1 MMPQRQMKVQNE
13 ATLRRIVLDM
23 PRQKIGEVSRLGM
36 GKPET
41 IPLWYGESDIPTPAF
56 ICEAAASAMRAGRT
70 FYTHKRGLP
79 ELSTAI
85 ADSMGGLYGKT
96 LDVERVAGTMAGM
109 AERKRGWEGKSG
121 ERR

>member
-1 MMPQRQMKVQNE
+1 MMPQRQTKVHNE

-56 ICEAAASAMRAGRT
+56 ICQAATPDMRAGRT
-70 FYTHKRGLP
+70 FYTHHRGLP
-79 ELSTAI
+79 EQHQALPAEL
-85 ADSMGGLYGKT
+85 AGLDGTHTHLERGT
-96 LDVERVAGTMAGM
+96 L
-109 AERKRGWEGKSG
+109 K
-121 ERR
+121 

>member
-1 MMPQRQMKVQNE
+1 MMPQRQTKVHNE

-70 FYTHKRGLP
+70 FYQHKRGLP
-79 ELSTAI
+79 ELRPALPHSL
-85 ADSMGGLYGKT
+85 GGPP
-96 LDVERVAGTMAGM
+96 
-109 AERKRGWEGKSG
+109 GKSSDD
-121 ERR
+121 ERTTEKRRVG